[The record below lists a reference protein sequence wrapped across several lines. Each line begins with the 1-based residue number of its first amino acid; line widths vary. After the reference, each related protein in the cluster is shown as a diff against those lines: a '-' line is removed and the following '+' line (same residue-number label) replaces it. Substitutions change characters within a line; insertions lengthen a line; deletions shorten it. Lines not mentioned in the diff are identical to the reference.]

1 MRPAKRE
8 IIFANGTKCNYGP
21 DLCPIGP
28 HKVRRTQSYIL
39 RAPPIST
46 TIWTGEFLELDVP
59 NDFTEGEPI
68 AVEPHILHPK
78 SKSPIRNWPK
88 PDILKSVDGKIRL
101 INDTS
106 SPQRVTRNGHICDIR
121 YVFAPT

>member
-1 MRPAKRE
+1 MFRLWR
-8 IIFANGTKCNYGP
+8 
-21 DLCPIGP
+21 
-28 HKVRRTQSYIL
+28 
-39 RAPPIST
+39 IST
-46 TIWTGEFLELDVP
+46 TIWPGEFLELDVP

-121 YVFAPT
+121 YVFAPTELNTTALVFRPRLLLNLLLTPVE